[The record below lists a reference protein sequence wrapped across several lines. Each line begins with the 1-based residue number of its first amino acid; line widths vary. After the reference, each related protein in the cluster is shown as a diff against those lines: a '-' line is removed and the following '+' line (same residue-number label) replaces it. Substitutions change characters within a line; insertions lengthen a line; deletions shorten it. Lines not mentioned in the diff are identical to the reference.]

1 MCAGLERSLAAN
13 LLEACGH
20 NLEMALNMHM
30 ENGEPEEPQPGPSHQ
45 QEEDDGVR
53 APIPQK
59 QVLRYPTYKR
69 WFKWGIKISADLNI
83 CISGFESCTVS
94 LQPKSALSNFL
105 FSFSIEFF
113 FLVSLFFF
121 LELTGSNY

>member
-59 QVLRYPTYKR
+59 QVRTPLTYRY
-69 WFKWGIKISADLNI
+69 F
-83 CISGFESCTVS
+83 
-94 LQPKSALSNFL
+94 QAL
-105 FSFSIEFF
+105 
-113 FLVSLFFF
+113 VQ
-121 LELTGSNY
+121 